1 MSDPEPR
8 ISVVVPV
15 FQGERFIADC
25 IRSVLE
31 QTEQD
36 WELIVIDNGSTDHT
50 ADVVAWFPDPRI
62 RFLVNAPNTGAVHN
76 WNRGMAE
83 VRGRYLK
90 LLCADDLLYPTCLEK
105 QAAVLDDP
113 ANEGVS
119 LVTAQHVVI
128 DPSGR
133 RIIERGFKRGGRVS
147 GRKAILRMA
156 RSGTNLVGE
165 PGGVMFRAQA
175 FAAVGP
181 FSEQARYVV
190 DLDMWMRLLLQGDA
204 YVIDES
210 LSAFRVQGESWS
222 NALTSLQT
230 TDYADMLRRHAD
242 DGRFGISRM
251 DVRLGT
257 LGAWRNAQ
265 SRRIF
270 YRMFLHDVVAPD
282 D

>member
-1 MSDPEPR
+1 VSVVPPK

-15 FQGERFIADC
+15 YQGERFIADC
-25 IRSVLE
+25 VRSVLE
-31 QTEQD
+31 QTEDD

-62 RFLVNAPNTGAVHN
+62 RFVLNAPNTGAVSN
-76 WNRGMAE
+76 WNRGMEEA
-83 VRGRYLK
+83 RGRYLK
-90 LLCADDLLYPTCLEK
+90 LLCADDLLYPACLEK

-119 LVTAQHVVI
+119 LVTAQHIVI

-133 RIIERGFKRGGRVS
+133 RIVERGFDRNGRVPAS
-147 GRKAILRMA
+147 VAIRRMA

-165 PGGVMFRAQA
+165 PGGVMFRAEA
-175 FAAVGP
+175 YAAAGP
-181 FSEQARYVV
+181 FAEEARYVV
-190 DLDMWMRLLLQGDA
+190 DLDMWMRLLLHGDA

-222 NALTSLQT
+222 NALASRQTS
-230 TDYADMLRRHAD
+230 DVADMLKRFAE
-242 DGRFGISRM
+242 DGRFGIAAL

-257 LGAWRNAQ
+257 LGAWRNTQ
-265 SRRIF
+265 SRRLF
-270 YRMFLHDVVAPD
+270 YRMFLHDVIRAD